1 MNLWIMA
8 WRKIVLCVI
17 PLITLFSIIFI
28 VYDSQNDESE
38 LGSVDKFKANNH
50 ENMSYSELSLIAVQH
65 DYKSLLKNINNYSGK
80 IIFVEGEVI
89 NLEREWIKLSDGTI
103 VDGAKGQYIKDSS
116 TQDLLGL
123 CVDESNYFLTTS
135 NCNEIMFLDVNGI
148 STWLENDKLRGYVE
162 VVSLQEVFYSNRVTG
177 AGNTGSSGDYVP
189 HIKQMKLQCSN
200 C

>member
-1 MNLWIMA
+1 MA

-28 VYDSQNDESE
+28 VYDRQNDESE

-50 ENMSYSELSLIAVQH
+50 ENMSYSELSLIAVQY
-65 DYKSLLKNINNYSGK
+65 DYKDLLKKFDNYSEK

-103 VDGAKGQYIKDSS
+103 VDGAKGQYLKDSS

-177 AGNTGSSGDYVP
+177 ISNTGSSEDYVP

>member
-1 MNLWIMA
+1 MG
-8 WRKIVLCVI
+8 WRKVVLCAI
-17 PLITLFSIIFI
+17 PLIILFSIIFI
-28 VYDSQNDESE
+28 VSEDQNDESE
-38 LGSVDKFKANNH
+38 LRSIDKFKTNNH

-65 DYKSLLKNINNYSGK
+65 DYKSLLRNTDNYSGK

-123 CVDESNYFLTTS
+123 CVDESNYFLSTS
-135 NCNEIMFLDVNGI
+135 SCDEIMFLDVNGI
-148 STWLENDKLRGYVE
+148 STWLENDKLSGYVE
-162 VVSLQEVFYSNRVTG
+162 VVSLEEVFYSNSVTG

-189 HIKQMKLQCSN
+189 HIKQMKLRCSD

>member
-1 MNLWIMA
+1 MG
-8 WRKIVLCVI
+8 WRKVVLCAI
-17 PLITLFSIIFI
+17 PIIILFSIIFI
-28 VYDSQNDESE
+28 VSEDQNDESE
-38 LGSVDKFKANNH
+38 LRSIDKFKTNNH

-65 DYKSLLKNINNYSGK
+65 DYKSLLRNTDNYSGK

-123 CVDESNYFLTTS
+123 CVDESNYFLSTS
-135 NCNEIMFLDVNGI
+135 SCDEIMFLDVNGI
-148 STWLENDKLRGYVE
+148 STWLENDKLSGYVE
-162 VVSLQEVFYSNRVTG
+162 VVSLEEVFYSNSVTG

-189 HIKQMKLQCSN
+189 HIKQMKLRCSD

>member
-1 MNLWIMA
+1 MD
-8 WRKIVLCVI
+8 WRKIVLCAILLLV
-17 PLITLFSIIFI
+17 LFSIIFI
-28 VYDSQNDESE
+28 ISDSQNNESE
-38 LGSVDKFKANNH
+38 SRVVDKFKSNNH

-65 DYKSLLKNINNYSGK
+65 DHDSLLRNIDNYSGK

-103 VDGAKGQYIKDSS
+103 VDGAKGQYLKDSS

-135 NCNEIMFLDVNGI
+135 NCNQIMFLDVNGI
-148 STWLENDKLRGYVE
+148 STWLENDKLSGYVE
-162 VVSLQEVFYSNRVTG
+162 VVSLEEVFYSNMVTG
-177 AGNTGSSGDYVP
+177 AGNTGSSEDYVP
-189 HIKQMKLQCSN
+189 HIKQMKLRCSN

>member
-1 MNLWIMA
+1 MSWK
-8 WRKIVLCVI
+8 KIVLCAI
-17 PLITLFSIIFI
+17 PLTVLFLIILI
-28 VYDSQNDESE
+28 AYDGQNNKSE
-38 LGSVDKFKANNH
+38 IRVIDKFKTNNH

-65 DYKSLLKNINNYSGK
+65 DYKSLLRNTDNYSGK

-123 CVDESNYFLTTS
+123 CVDESNYFLSTS
-135 NCNEIMFLDVNGI
+135 NCDEIMFLDVNGI
-148 STWLENDKLRGYVE
+148 STWLENDKLSGYVE
-162 VVSLQEVFYSNRVTG
+162 VVSLEEVFYSNMVTG
-177 AGNTGSSGDYVP
+177 ADNTGSSEDYVP
-189 HIKQMKLQCSN
+189 HIKQIKLRCSN

>member
-1 MNLWIMA
+1 MG
-8 WRKIVLCVI
+8 WRKIILCAI
-17 PLITLFSIIFI
+17 PIIILFSIIVI
-28 VYDSQNDESE
+28 VSDCQNDKSE
-38 LGSVDKFKANNH
+38 LRSIDKFKTNNH

-65 DYKSLLKNINNYSGK
+65 DYKSLLRNIDNYSEK
-80 IIFVEGEVI
+80 IIFVNGEVI

-103 VDGAKGQYIKDSS
+103 VDGAKGQYLKDSS

-148 STWLENDKLRGYVE
+148 STWLEKDKLSGYVE
-162 VVSLQEVFYSNRVTG
+162 VVSLQEVFYSNMVTG
-177 AGNTGSSGDYVP
+177 AGNTGSSEDYVP
-189 HIKQMKLQCSN
+189 HVKQMKLRCSN

>member
-1 MNLWIMA
+1 M
-8 WRKIVLCVI
+8 V
-17 PLITLFSIIFI
+17 S
-28 VYDSQNDESE
+28 DGQNDKSE
-38 LGSVDKFKANNH
+38 VKIIDELKTNNH
-50 ENMSYSELSLIAVQH
+50 ENMSYSELSLIVVQH
-65 DYKSLLKNINNYSGK
+65 DYKSLLRNIDNYSEK
-80 IIFVEGEVI
+80 IIFVNGEVI

-103 VDGAKGQYIKDSS
+103 VDGAKGQYLKDSS

-135 NCNEIMFLDVNGI
+135 NCDEIMFLDVNGN
-148 STWLENDKLRGYVE
+148 STWLEKDKLSGYVE
-162 VVSLQEVFYSNRVTG
+162 VISLEEVFYSNRVTG